1 MAKNDP
7 TLDHLAA
14 IPLFSGC
21 SQKELK
27 HLRSLCEEVTVAK
40 GKVLV
45 KQGAVGFECFV
56 IVEGLASVSIDDH
69 VVTTLGAGAYFGEL
83 ALLDKQP
90 RSATVTAV
98 SDMTVLVL
106 GPREFSSAL
115 ETVPGLSQ
123 KLLSG
128 MARRVRETNK
138 QLSH

>member
-1 MAKNDP
+1 MAKTDP
-7 TLDHLAA
+7 TLEHLAA

-27 HLRSLCEEVTVAK
+27 QLRSLCDEITVSK

-69 VVTTLGAGAYFGEL
+69 VVTTLGAGSYFGEL
-83 ALLDKQP
+83 SLLDKQP

-115 ETVPGLSQ
+115 EAVPGLAQ
-123 KLLSG
+123 KLLSS
-128 MARRVRETNK
+128 MARRVRETNRH
-138 QLSH
+138 LSH